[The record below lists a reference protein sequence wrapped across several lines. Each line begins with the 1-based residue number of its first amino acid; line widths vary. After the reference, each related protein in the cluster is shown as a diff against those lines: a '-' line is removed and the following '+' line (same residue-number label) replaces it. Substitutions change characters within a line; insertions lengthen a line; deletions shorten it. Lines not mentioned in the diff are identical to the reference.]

1 MARGRLRDR
10 FVFRRL
16 AADAR
21 KVELGKNNDN
31 DMELKAKLFGAMA
44 ASSARSTPPH
54 RAPSPAF
61 RPTSRGARSLAAQ
74 GGENRRRGGGG
85 LPGVD
90 QVMAVLRRKR
100 ARRAKN
106 SASWPGRPKAESR
119 PSTSFLLIC

>member
-21 KVELGKNNDN
+21 KVELGKNND
-31 DMELKAKLFGAMA
+31 MELKAKLFGVMGREPGAIHA
-44 ASSARSTPPH
+44 ASPGALSRI
-54 RAPSPAF
+54 RADLA
-61 RPTSRGARSLAAQ
+61 GAPGRLAAQ
-74 GGENRRRGGGG
+74 GGEDRRRGGGG
-85 LPGVD
+85 LPRVD